1 MRVKIHCHKA
11 IHQHKQF
18 CLGVGWTTRLWKP
31 AAWFHPLP
39 GSHKSFFSSKTYF
52 LQGSRSLTREPS
64 YPEQE
69 SLISPSQSLTIST
82 RVFSPWILA
91 SLTKSLKR
99 PWFYHPYPEADWA
112 LARKSPVWSC
122 RWAPSGR
129 TQERLMLNSWLASII
144 FKPSSLIAVNDFLAY
159 IVAVGLRHD
168 RVRKRCPRRGSLRNK
183 RDYSQ
188 FTP

>member
-31 AAWFHPLP
+31 AAWLHPLP
-39 GSHKSFFSSKTYF
+39 GSHKSFYSSKTYF
-52 LQGSRSLTREPS
+52 LQGSWSLTRDRS

-69 SLISPSQSLTIST
+69 SLISPSQSLAIST
-82 RVFSPWILA
+82 RVLSPWILA
-91 SLTKSLKR
+91 CSRVIAQASVIL
-99 PWFYHPYPEADWA
+99 WPYPEADWA

-144 FKPSSLIAVNDFLAY
+144 FKPSSLIAWMTF
-159 IVAVGLRHD
+159 
-168 RVRKRCPRRGSLRNK
+168 
-183 RDYSQ
+183 
-188 FTP
+188 